1 MSGIGWHISVF
12 GAIIIFL
19 IMLTCRTVIAIRL
32 RIHMKQILS
41 PMPNA
46 NNKNQ
51 NVSSNHETFKW
62 WRKPQNWL
70 RIGLVVYI
78 TKEIL
83 QLRGVYH
90 YHRAFRPLTF
100 AFYAGIYLIAGM
112 LLFSLVSAV
121 FIITETPLP
130 VLNVFLGIVSVL
142 AFMGYLLGSLGT
154 IGQII
159 KHGLYSSLRPFNIAS
174 TYFSLLFLG
183 IVFFSGFYVWFLGE
197 DFAFIIS
204 LFISKLITLDPDI
217 TAAFPLS
224 MHIMIAI
231 FFILYLSL
239 LNMTPLFTRPTAP
252 RKPQATKQ

>member
-19 IMLTCRTVIAIRL
+19 IMVIYRTVIAVRL
-32 RIHMKQILS
+32 RIHVKQLFS
-41 PMPNA
+41 PTPDA
-46 NNKNQ
+46 NNKNR
-51 NVSSNHETFKW
+51 NASSNPDTTRW

-83 QLRGVYH
+83 RLRGVYH

-112 LLFSLVSAV
+112 LLLSLVNAV

-130 VLNVFLGIVSVL
+130 ILNIFLGIVSVL

-159 KHGLYSSLRPFNIAS
+159 KQGLYSSLGPFNIAS
-174 TYFSLLFLG
+174 TYVSLIFLG
-183 IVFFSGFYVWFLGE
+183 MVFFSGFYVWFLGE
-197 DFAFIIS
+197 DFAFRIG
-204 LFISKLITLDPDI
+204 LFISKLITLDPGI
-217 TAAFPLS
+217 TADFPLS
-224 MHIMIAI
+224 LHIMISL
-231 FFILYLSL
+231 FFVLYLSL
-239 LNMTPLFTRPTAP
+239 LNMTPLFNMPVIP
-252 RKPQATKQ
+252 RKSQAPKQ